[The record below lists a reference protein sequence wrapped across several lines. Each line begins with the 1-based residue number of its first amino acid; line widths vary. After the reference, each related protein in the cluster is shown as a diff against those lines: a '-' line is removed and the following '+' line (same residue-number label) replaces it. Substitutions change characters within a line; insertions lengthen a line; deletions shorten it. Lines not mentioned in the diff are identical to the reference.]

1 MVASDRHAFH
11 NANVEDLDAQPAVAD
26 EQLRQPQVVSDP
38 APEESN
44 VVEYPDGA
52 PPQVIREM
60 KEPDD
65 TMPFHP
71 KRSGK
76 WWCQAF
82 YQVSTQFRWIE
93 VSTSGAIST
102 SNT

>member
-1 MVASDRHAFH
+1 MKFDNTS
-11 NANVEDLDAQPAVAD
+11 VEDLDAQPAVVD
-26 EQLRQPQVVSDP
+26 EPVRQPQVGVDL

-52 PPQVIREM
+52 PPEVIREM

-71 KRSGK
+71 KRVVVSNVLSS
-76 WWCQAF
+76 QH
-82 YQVSTQFRWIE
+82 QVQ
-93 VSTSGAIST
+93 VV
-102 SNT
+102 